1 MQRPHQRS
9 RESAASSIALLSRD
23 GYQPLEKVGK
33 PDCDVAS
40 VMLQP
45 RLTGRVPRLDL
56 LHAPPLTLKA
66 RRHQRSGECQE
77 GVTVAGTTERH
88 AWATQ
93 ARPDPVESAKRML
106 TETGAF
112 LMPPADLNRCVGAD
126 ENAWTRFS
134 SHWEELVSDRY
145 AAEMGTRRLRR
156 YGHFLFR
163 PADGFAQLMPH
174 RAFAQPEDSNPLY
187 IERDRYFEPLTDALV
202 EDPLLHGLLRLL
214 GHVATALEGIPE
226 WSVKVTPFRVLA
238 SADGEG
244 QPTPEGLH
252 RDGVTL
258 VTSLLVGRR
267 NATGGESSVFDLD
280 GHQLLTTTLS
290 EPGTLLLGD
299 DRRTLHGVSPI
310 RALDPAE
317 PAQRDVLV
325 ITFAPF

>member
-1 MQRPHQRS
+1 M
-9 RESAASSIALLSRD
+9 
-23 GYQPLEKVGK
+23 
-33 PDCDVAS
+33 
-40 VMLQP
+40 
-45 RLTGRVPRLDL
+45 
-56 LHAPPLTLKA
+56 
-66 RRHQRSGECQE
+66 
-77 GVTVAGTTERH
+77 AGTRRNGGGTTRGLAAE
-88 AWATQ
+88 TQ
-93 ARPDPVESAKRML
+93 THPDPFESAKRML
-106 TETGAF
+106 THTGAF
-112 LMPPADLNRCVGAD
+112 LMPPADLNRCIGAD

-134 SHWEELVSDRY
+134 SHWEELVPDRY
-145 AAEMGTRRLRR
+145 AAELGTRRLRR

-163 PADGFAQLMPH
+163 PADGCAHLMPH

-202 EDPLLHGLLRLL
+202 EDPLLHSLLGLL
-214 GHVATALEGIPE
+214 GDMATALQDLPE

-267 NATGGESSVFDLD
+267 NARGGESSVVDVD

-290 EPGTLLLGD
+290 KPGTLILGD
-299 DRRTLHGVSPI
+299 DRRTLHGVSSI